1 MTSKHDFYKEI
12 RDQDQPY
19 HKQMLKL
26 LKFVDEEEINI
37 MSGAWMEHMED
48 PDAEMK
54 IKDFLLN
61 PSEDTAFTVPL
72 LRQWLL
78 ELIVGTV
85 VLQDNLDEEIPV
97 TAVLY
102 PPTHS
107 LMICETDIG
116 IIASALDEVEYAL
129 IGDIDNREFRLHL
142 RQAYESIK
150 TSVESFGILT
160 MPEFD
165 RVNDRVVHFSNSG
178 RLVGL
183 IREIDL
189 RHACGNIVTLMNRKT
204 RELAL
209 DSPLTIFVGGNVL
222 NGDFTVPNLISV
234 YYGIDSNT
242 LDEGMIQEIYR
253 PFTESDDKLLSVTRM
268 FGTEKLLRRLFE
280 QQQ

>member
-1 MTSKHDFYKEI
+1 MTTKFDFYTEI
-12 RDQDQPY
+12 RDKEQPY
-19 HKQMLKL
+19 HNQMLNL
-26 LKFVDEEEINI
+26 LKFVDEEEISI
-37 MSGAWMEHMED
+37 MSGAWMEHMEN

-61 PSEDTAFTVPL
+61 PSEDSAFTVPL
-72 LRQWLL
+72 LRQWLF

-85 VLQDNLDEEIPV
+85 VLQDNFNEELPV

-129 IGDIDNREFRLHL
+129 IGDIDNRDFNLHL
-142 RQAYESIK
+142 QQAYESVK
-150 TSVESFGILT
+150 KSVEGFGVLT
-160 MPEFD
+160 MPGFD
-165 RVNDRVVHFSNSG
+165 RINDRVAHFSNSG

-234 YYGIDSNT
+234 YYGIDANT
-242 LDEGMIQEIYR
+242 LDEGMIQNIYR
-253 PFTESDDKLLSVTRM
+253 PFTESDSRLLSVSRM

-280 QQQ
+280 QRQ

>member
-1 MTSKHDFYKEI
+1 MTSKLDFYKEI
-12 RDQDQPY
+12 RDKDQPY
-19 HKQMLKL
+19 HNQMLNL
-26 LKFVDEEEINI
+26 IKFVDEEEINI
-37 MSGAWMEHMED
+37 MSGAWMEHMGD
-48 PDAEMK
+48 PNAEMK

-61 PSEDTAFTVPL
+61 PSEDSAFTVPM
-72 LRQWLL
+72 LRQWLF

-85 VLQDNLDEEIPV
+85 VLHDNLNEEIPI

-150 TSVESFGILT
+150 ESVEGFGVLT
-160 MPEFD
+160 MPEFEKI
-165 RVNDRVVHFSNSG
+165 NDRVAHFSNSG

-209 DSPLTIFVGGNVL
+209 DSLLTIFVGGNVL

-242 LDEGMIQEIYR
+242 LDEGMIQNIYR
-253 PFTESDDKLLSVTRM
+253 PFTDSDSKLLSVSRM